1 MIGTGYV
8 GLVSGACFAEL
19 GHLVTCID
27 QDEAKIAA
35 LKRGDVPIYEPGLGE
50 LLERNAERLAFT
62 VDLAKGVAE
71 ADIVFLAVGTPSR
84 RGDGE
89 ADLSFVHAAARQI
102 APALRHGTVVVIK
115 STVVVGTARA
125 VRASIKE
132 ANPHVDFSIASNPE
146 FLREGS
152 AIEDFLH
159 PDRVVVG
166 VEDERGRTR
175 MAQLYRPLSL
185 REAPIIFT
193 ALENAEITKYA
204 ANAFLAMKITFINE
218 VANLCEMVGGDVQ
231 DVARAIGLDNRI
243 GAKFLHPGPG
253 FGGSCFPKD
262 TRAFAAVGRKHGA
275 PLRLVEATM
284 NVNEERVQSLSE
296 RVKNAA
302 GGSVKGMTIGV
313 LGIAFKPN
321 TDDCREAASLALI
334 PALQAEGA
342 TIRAHDPQSENMNPE
357 MLPGVIWC
365 DTPYQAAAEADMLVI
380 LTEWN
385 EYRALDLAE
394 LARIMGGNVIVDMRN
409 IYRREELA
417 GLGLHYLSVGR
428 PPVKPGPAAIRS
440 VGGNG

>member
-19 GHLVTCID
+19 GHVVTCID
-27 QDEAKIAA
+27 QDETKIAA

-62 VDLAKGVAE
+62 IDLAKGVAD
-71 ADIVFLAVGTPSR
+71 ADVVFLAVGTPSR

-102 APALRHGTVVVIK
+102 APALRPGTVVVIK

-166 VEDERGRTR
+166 VEDERARTR
-175 MAQLYRPLSL
+175 LAQLYRPLSL
-185 REAPIIFT
+185 REAPVIFT
-193 ALENAEITKYA
+193 TLENAEITKYA

-218 VANLCEMVGGDVQ
+218 VANFCEAVGGDVQ

-275 PLRLVEATM
+275 PLRLVETTM
-284 NVNEERVQSLSE
+284 NVNNERLELLSE
-296 RVKNAA
+296 RVKDAA
-302 GGSVKGMTIGV
+302 GGSVKGLTIGV

-321 TDDCREAASLALI
+321 TDDCREAASLTLI

-342 TIRAHDPQSENMNPE
+342 KIRAHDPRSENMDTK

-365 DTPYQAAAEADMLVI
+365 DTPYQAATDADMLVI

-394 LARIMGGNVIVDMRN
+394 IARAMSGNVIVDMRN
-409 IYRREELA
+409 IYRREELE

-428 PPVKPGPAAIRS
+428 PAVKPAQPAIRS
-440 VGGNG
+440 VGGGG

>member
-19 GHLVTCID
+19 GHRVTCID
-27 QDEAKIAA
+27 QDETKIAA
-35 LKRGDVPIYEPGLGE
+35 LKRGEAPIYEPGLVE
-50 LLERNAERLAFT
+50 LLERNEERLSFT

-71 ADIVFLAVGTPSR
+71 AEVIFLAVGTPSR

-102 APALRHGTVVVIK
+102 APALRAGTVVVIK
-115 STVVVGTARA
+115 STVVVGTARS
-125 VRASIKE
+125 VRGSIKE
-132 ANPHVDFSIASNPE
+132 ANPHIDFSIASNPE

-166 VEDERGRTR
+166 VDDERARTR
-175 MAQLYRPLSL
+175 LAQLYRPLSL

-193 ALENAEITKYA
+193 TLENAEITKYA
-204 ANAFLAMKITFINE
+204 ANAFLAMKVTFINE
-218 VANLCEMVGGDVQ
+218 IANLCEVVGGDVQ

-262 TRAFAAVGRKHGA
+262 TRAFVAVGRKHGA
-275 PLRLVEATM
+275 PLRLVETAM
-284 NVNEERVQSLSE
+284 KVNDERIGSLTERV
-296 RVKNAA
+296 RDAV
-302 GGSVKGMTIGV
+302 GGNVKGLTIGV
-313 LGIAFKPN
+313 LGITFKPN
-321 TDDCREAASLALI
+321 TDDCREAASLSLI
-334 PALQAEGA
+334 PALQTEGA
-342 TIRAHDPQSENMNPE
+342 SVRVHDPQAENMNPG
-357 MLPGVIWC
+357 MLPGVTWC
-365 DTPYQAAAEADMLVI
+365 HTPYEAAKDADVLVI

-394 LARIMGGNVIVDMRN
+394 IARIMAGNVVVDMRN
-409 IYRREELA
+409 IYKREELA
-417 GLGLHYLSVGR
+417 GLGLYYLSVGR
-428 PPVKPGPAAIRS
+428 PPVKPAASAIRS
-440 VGGNG
+440 VGGS